1 MAEEEEI
8 KYIIDSGTGYTKV
21 GISEEMRAIFPS
33 YVGYPNLYLS
43 MTVDKKNLCRKKCK
57 RKNWLFKN

>member
-33 YVGYPNLYLS
+33 YVGYPNFNLS
-43 MTVDKKNLCRKKCK
+43 MTVDKKKFMQEAMQKKK
-57 RKNWLFKN
+57 LVI